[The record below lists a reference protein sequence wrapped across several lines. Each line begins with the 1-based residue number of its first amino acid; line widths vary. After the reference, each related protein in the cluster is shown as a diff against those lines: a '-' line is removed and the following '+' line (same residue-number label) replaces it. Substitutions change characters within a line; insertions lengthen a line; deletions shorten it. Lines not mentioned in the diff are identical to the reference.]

1 MKRFRSPSH
10 FPSICGP
17 GSLSRRAAIQ
27 SLVGG
32 SMIYPALLGDLLAEG
47 AADPLAPRKP
57 HHPATARSVIF
68 VFSSG
73 GVSHV
78 DSFDPKPELA
88 RLAAAGKKLARGE
101 SRPSPWEFRPGGAC
115 GTEVSDLFPEV
126 RNCMDD
132 ICLVRSLHTDHS
144 DHSQSTL
151 QVHTGSFTVPRPS
164 IGSWVSYG
172 LGSENANLPSFV
184 ALASQPTYNGPT
196 VWNSNFLPPIHSAL
210 HIRPRQEVANI
221 RPAAPASVQARELD
235 LLRRLEAVAP
245 ADPNPMVAARARS
258 FEVAAGMQLA
268 VPELYEI
275 ERESPATRALYGL
288 DEEPTAEFAWQCLM
302 ARRLVERGVR
312 FVEVVDRGSSGNWD
326 QHGNIERHEPL
337 ARAIDRPVA
346 GLLRDL
352 KGRGMLDDTLVV
364 WISEFG
370 RTPWATGTGRGHHS
384 AVFSAWLAGGGI
396 RGGTVWGSSDEVGET
411 PADDPVHI
419 HDFHASILHALGF
432 DHERLVHRHNGRDFR
447 LTDVGGRVVEDWF
460 ARA

>member
-1 MKRFRSPSH
+1 MARFASS
-10 FPSICGP
+10 SLP
-17 GSLSRRAAIQ
+17 GGNSFSRRAAIR

-32 SMIYPALLGDLLAEG
+32 SMIYPALLADLMSKDDAN
-47 AADPLAPRKP
+47 PLAPRRS
-57 HHPATARSVIF
+57 HHRASASKVIF
-68 VFSSG
+68 IFSSG

-88 RLAAAGKKLARGE
+88 RLAAEGTKLPKGDA
-101 SRPSPWEFRPGGAC
+101 RPSPWDFRPGGSC
-115 GTEVSDLFPEV
+115 GTEVSDLFPEI
-126 RNCMDD
+126 RECMDD
-132 ICLVRSLHTDHS
+132 ICLVRSLHTDHN

-184 ALASQPTYNGPT
+184 ALASQPTYNGAT
-196 VWNSNFLPPIHSAL
+196 VWNSNFLPPTHSAL

-221 RPAAPASVQARELD
+221 RPAAPASVQSAELD

-245 ADPNPMVAARARS
+245 ADPNPMVAARARA

-268 VPELYEI
+268 VPELYEL

-288 DEEPTAEFAWQCLM
+288 DEDATSEFAWQCLM

-312 FVEVVDRGSSGNWD
+312 FVEIVDRGSSGNWD

-352 KGRGMLDDTLVV
+352 KSRGMLEDTLVV

-384 AVFSAWLAGGGI
+384 AAFSAWLAGGGVK
-396 RGGTVWGSSDEVGET
+396 GGTVWGSTDEIGAT
-411 PADDPVHI
+411 PADNPVHI

-432 DHERLVHRHNGRDFR
+432 DHERLVYRHNGRDFR
-447 LTDVGGRVVEDWF
+447 LTDVLGRVLHEWF
-460 ARA
+460 A

>member
-1 MKRFRSPSH
+1 MTRFASPP
-10 FPSICGP
+10 FPGRAP
-17 GSLSRRAAIQ
+17 FSRRAAIQ

-32 SMIYPALLGDLLAEG
+32 SMIYPALLADLMAGED
-47 AADPLAPRKP
+47 ADPLAPRRP
-57 HHPATARSVIF
+57 HHRASAKNVIF

-88 RLAAAGKKLARGE
+88 RLAAEGTKLPRGDA
-101 SRPSPWEFRPGGAC
+101 RPSPWAFSPGGRC
-115 GTEVSDLFPEV
+115 GTEVSDLFPEI
-126 RNCMDD
+126 RECMDD
-132 ICLVRSLHTDHS
+132 ICLVRSLHTDHN

-184 ALASQPTYNGPT
+184 ALASQPTYNGAT

-221 RPAAPASVQARELD
+221 RPAAPPAVQSAELD
-235 LLRRLEAVAP
+235 LLRRLEAAAP

-258 FEVAAGMQLA
+258 FETAAGMQLA
-268 VPELYEI
+268 VPELYEL
-275 ERESPATRALYGL
+275 ESESAATRALYGL
-288 DEEPTAEFAWQCLM
+288 DEDVTSEFAWQCLM

-312 FVEVVDRGSSGNWD
+312 FVEIVDRGSGGNWD

-352 KGRGMLDDTLVV
+352 KIRGMLEDTLVV

-384 AVFSAWLAGGGI
+384 AAFSAWLAGGGVK
-396 RGGTVWGSSDEVGET
+396 GGTVWGATDEIGATV
-411 PADDPVHI
+411 ADDPVHI

-432 DHERLVHRHNGRDFR
+432 DHERLVYRHNGRDFR
-447 LTDVGGRVVEDWF
+447 LTDVFGRARADWF
-460 ARA
+460 A